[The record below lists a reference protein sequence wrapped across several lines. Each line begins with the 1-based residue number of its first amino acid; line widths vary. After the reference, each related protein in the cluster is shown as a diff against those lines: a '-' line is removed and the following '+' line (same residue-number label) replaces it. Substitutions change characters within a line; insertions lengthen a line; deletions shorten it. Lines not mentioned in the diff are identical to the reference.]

1 MHEHSLIINLI
12 KKVESITRDNRAH
25 KVKSIKIKLG
35 ALSHTSPEH
44 FREHFE
50 PLAIGTVADGADL
63 DFIVSEDMDDPYA
76 QDIIIDS
83 IEVEEE

>member
-1 MHEHSLIINLI
+1 MHERSLIINLV
-12 KKVESITRDNRAH
+12 KKLESIARDNGAH

-50 PLAIGTVADGADL
+50 PLAIGTVADGAEL
-63 DFIVSEDMDDPYA
+63 DFIVSKDMHDPYA
-76 QDIIIDS
+76 QDIMIDS